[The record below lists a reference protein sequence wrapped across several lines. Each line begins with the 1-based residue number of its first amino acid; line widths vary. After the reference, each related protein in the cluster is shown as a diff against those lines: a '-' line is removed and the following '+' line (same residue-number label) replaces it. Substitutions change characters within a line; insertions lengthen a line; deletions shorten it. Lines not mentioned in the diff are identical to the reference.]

1 MQFTIPN
8 SAGFADI
15 DEANVQS
22 SNGWTGRGKKKCK
35 RSMRE
40 FNSCHTPGTGEFCS
54 GKQAAARFK
63 GTVRRAGDKG
73 RANRVMGR
81 LESQMKGLAKNRPWV
96 IYSQKGAPQQS
107 RVDRAVTLRKRMDVA
122 GPLAT
127 RDRQNSFI
135 GTVKRALFKNER
147 YRGKKR

>member
-1 MQFTIPN
+1 MQYPIPN

-35 RSMRE
+35 RPMHE
-40 FNSCHTPGTGEFCS
+40 FNPCHGDGGKFCS
-54 GKQAAARFK
+54 TSGASARWK
-63 GTVRRAGDKG
+63 GTVRRANDPG

-81 LESQMKGLAKNRPWV
+81 LESQMKKVGKNRPWV
-96 IYSQKGAPQQS
+96 VYTQKGAPQQS
-107 RVDRAVTLRKRMDVA
+107 RVDRAITLRKRMDVA
-122 GPLAT
+122 GPLAN
-127 RDRQNSFI
+127 RDRQNSFM
-135 GTVKRALFKNER
+135 GTVKRALFRNEP